1 MHNDILTI
9 GGKRLSDFQCWHDG
23 SQVFRRASKQIEKY
37 SIPGRSGDL
46 AFSLDRHENLT
57 IPFNCFI
64 KENFRENYTALMDY
78 LNNLD
83 GYVELRTTEE
93 PNHFREALFHSS
105 TIPEMNPFNQSGQF
119 TLEFDCK
126 PQLWLDEGQREIA
139 MPTSGIIE
147 VFNPTY
153 SPAYPTL
160 KLNAMGN
167 AGCNIIISDDQGRER
182 GNITLLPSET
192 ILTPFYVDVLAPGTV
207 DGYKLANGKKIHYN
221 SFVEL
226 DQTFNDLRLLP
237 GRSTVSM
244 LGLDDAQI
252 IPRWYR
258 L

>member
-93 PNHFREALFHSS
+93 PNHFREALFHAS

-126 PQLWLDEGQREIA
+126 PQLWLDDGQRRINFA
-139 MPTSGIIE
+139 SRND

-153 SPAYPTL
+153 SIAKPTFIL
-160 KLNAMGN
+160 QGPCNLYIRTDNGVETGN
-167 AGCNIIISDDQGRER
+167 LTISDNR
-182 GNITLLPSET
+182 GPIYIDVIEDGAVDAYLIIDNEKVSVNNSVSFTLNRKDFRLQ
-192 ILTPFYVDVLAPGTV
+192 PGHSKV
-207 DGYKLANGKKIHYN
+207 FSSSSSKI
-221 SFVEL
+221 V
-226 DQTFNDLRLLP
+226 
-237 GRSTVSM
+237 
-244 LGLDDAQI
+244 